1 MSYFDTRKSKSDTVN
16 YACLP
21 VAAILDMKNKS
32 HGVLGEFNSGAT
44 EVLSYVLQNHH
55 ILQCSGAST
64 ATDFEDKAAFPNFW
78 RTIPSDDKTGTAIV
92 NYAAAMNWKKIAIIA
107 SNTVYG
113 QSMADAAVRRAAQLN
128 MEVLSRLGFN
138 VGDQSLDFSV
148 IAASNARI
156 ILFCGMYDEFS
167 SLYRHAHEAGL
178 VGKDYVWIG
187 GENMRGIVD
196 YMRNEVPDN
205 SHLLRGF
212 LMSAPREFSGPMG
225 DEFLKN
231 FTATYGS
238 APAQFSGFFVD
249 CLLGLIHSYHNILQN
264 YTINE
269 IATQT
274 FPALTLQTFLQ
285 KSLVGV
291 TGDIV
296 LDDNYERVNAY
307 NVFNWNGDSFAPV
320 AVSDEYSVVTHLL
333 TKPIFFDGTTT
344 VPVDSPILVPV
355 FIDTRSPLTIVALLL
370 YSIMLAVV
378 VVSLALVI
386 IFRHDKTL
394 KAVSSLFCFLILLG
408 LGLVLLGVFADAA
421 RPTVLACTSY
431 AWLLVIGISLVLVN
445 LLVKLWRI
453 YWIFD
458 NRVLHSNAMPDVVLL
473 RTSGTLIFFPVLLLC
488 IWSILSPRQPRRVEN
503 TSAGTYTDVCSSP
516 NEAVQNGVTIALE
529 IYAGLLML
537 CLTFL
542 AIKTRRVWSEFN
554 ESKFIGLTVYNF
566 LLSCGIII
574 ATLNLSDQNPFTEFR
589 TRTFVI
595 LLAVTVTYAC
605 CIGRHLL
612 RVILLRKGVEVT
624 PSKSDLKLQLRG
636 KLSATRSEERKSL
649 FNQLPAT
656 ILQGTY
662 PVKNYNSL
670 ASTWRKHIM
679 TATSA
684 PGRILTLVECSAAD
698 PTFVGISI
706 MLDKAFCDIRIVPQD
721 LLDIRGLENIL
732 EIKYSKQTLWVQMDS
747 SEKAEEWATFL
758 VAESNISSSR
768 CLFPIQV
775 NSGKGSGGV

>member
-1 MSYFDTRKSKSDTVN
+1 M
-16 YACLP
+16 CLP
-21 VAAILDMKNKS
+21 AAAILDMKNKS

-64 ATDFEDKAAFPNFW
+64 ATTFEDKTVFPNFW

-107 SNTVYG
+107 SDTVYG

-128 MEVLSRLGFN
+128 VEVLSRLGFT
-138 VGDQSLDFSV
+138 VGGQTLDFSV
-148 IAASNARI
+148 ITATNARI
-156 ILFCGMYDEFS
+156 IVFCGMYDEFS
-167 SLYRHAHEAGL
+167 SLYRHAYEAGL

-187 GENMRGIVD
+187 GENMRSIVE
-196 YMRNEVPDN
+196 YMRSQVPNN

-212 LMSAPREFSGPMG
+212 VMSTPRDFSGTKG
-225 DEFLKN
+225 DDFLKN

-238 APAQFSGFFVD
+238 EPAQYSGFYVD
-249 CLLGLIHSYHNILQN
+249 CLLGLIHSYHNMLQN
-264 YTINE
+264 YTISE
-269 IATQT
+269 IAAQT

-285 KSLVGV
+285 KNLVGV
-291 TGDIV
+291 TGDIL

-307 NVFNWNGDSFAPV
+307 NVFNWNGESFAPV
-320 AVSDEYSVVTHLL
+320 AVSDEYSVVTHLS

-344 VPVDSPILVPV
+344 VPRDSPLLVPV
-355 FIDTRSPLTIVALLL
+355 FIDMSSPLTIVAFLL

-378 VVSLALVI
+378 VVSLALVV
-386 IFRHDKTL
+386 IFRHEKTL
-394 KAVSSLFCFLILLG
+394 KAVSSLFCFFILLG
-408 LGLVLLGVFADAA
+408 LGLVLLGVFVDAA
-421 RPTVLACTSY
+421 RPTALACTTY
-431 AWLLVIGISLVLVN
+431 AWLLIIGISMVLVN

-473 RTSGTLIFFPVLLLC
+473 RASGTLLLFPVLLLC
-488 IWSILSPRQPRRVEN
+488 IWSGLSPRQSRRVEN

-516 NEAVQNGVTIALE
+516 NTAVQNGVTIALE
-529 IYAGLLML
+529 VYAGLLML

-542 AIKTRRVWSEFN
+542 AIKTRQVWSEFN
-554 ESKFIGLTVYNF
+554 ESKFIGLTVYNI
-566 LLSCGIII
+566 LVCCGIII
-574 ATLNLSDQNPFTEFR
+574 ATLSLSDQNPLTEFR
-589 TRTFVI
+589 IRTFVI

-612 RVILLRKGVEVT
+612 RVLLLRARVELT
-624 PSKSDLKLQLRG
+624 ASKSVKQLQLHG
-636 KLSATRSEERKSL
+636 KLSVTRSDEKRSL
-649 FNQLPAT
+649 FNHQPAT

-662 PVKNYNSL
+662 PVKNYSSL
-670 ASTWRKHIM
+670 ASVWRKHTM

-684 PGRILTLVECSAAD
+684 PGRILTLVDCSAAD
-698 PTFVGISI
+698 STFVGTSI
-706 MLDKAFCDIRIVPQD
+706 MLDKAFCDIRIVPKE

-732 EIKYSKQTLWVQMDS
+732 EIKYCKQTLWVQMDS
-747 SEKAEEWATFL
+747 AEKAEEWETFL
-758 VAESNISSSR
+758 AAEANISSPR
-768 CLFPIQV
+768 CLSPIQA
-775 NSGKGSGGV
+775 NSGRQLASGKGSGGV